1 MTTIQGSDTAHQY
14 TIAAAMDQPP
24 YRDLTVGEL
33 LTRLADALPDREAL
47 VYAQGPR
54 WTFAELEREARTI
67 ARGFAALGVA
77 PGERVVL
84 WATNVP
90 EWVVLQF
97 ALAKL
102 GAILVTAN
110 TSLRARDVDY
120 LLRQSEAATL
130 ITIGGF
136 RDVDYI
142 AELAQIGAATGR
154 IPMLRRIVLIGDID
168 PLRLGAAPGG
178 AGPRIVNYADIHRD
192 ASAVTET
199 ALDALSGAVGLDTV
213 VNMQYTSGTTG
224 FPKGVMLSSRNV
236 LNNGFACGEVL
247 GYTPDD
253 RLCLCV
259 PLFHCFGCVIGT
271 MGAFTHGACLC
282 VVEAFDA
289 KRVLEM
295 VHLERCTALYGVPTM
310 FIAELEHPDFGSFD
324 LTSLRTGVMAGSLCP
339 EPLMRRVMKD
349 MHLPE
354 ITIAY
359 GLTEA
364 SPVITMTPRIAS
376 VEQRS
381 QTVGVLLPE
390 VEARVIDPAT
400 GVECARGERGELWT
414 RGYHVMTGYY
424 NNAEATSAAI
434 DTDGW
439 LRTGDEASVD
449 ADGCYRI
456 TGRIKDLII
465 RGGENIAPKE
475 VEDRLREH
483 PAVADAY
490 VYGVAD
496 DYLGEAVAGAVRTRP
511 DVASDAALAEELKR
525 WCAEALAKFKV
536 PKYLRFVQDFPMTAS
551 GKIQKYKLR
560 EEHQRLL

>member
-1 MTTIQGSDTAHQY
+1 
-14 TIAAAMDQPP
+14 MDQPP
-24 YRDLTVGEL
+24 YRDVTVGDL
-33 LTRLADALPDREAL
+33 LTRLAHALPDRDAL

-54 WTFAELEREARTI
+54 WTFEALEHEARTI
-67 ARGFAALGVA
+67 ARGLLALGVQ
-77 PGERVVL
+77 PGERVVV

-97 ALAKL
+97 ALAKI

-110 TSLRARDVDY
+110 TSLRARDIDY
-120 LLRQSEAATL
+120 VLRQSEAATL
-130 ITIGGF
+130 VTIQGF

-142 AELAQIGAATGR
+142 AELAQIGATIGKIPTLKR
-154 IPMLRRIVLIGDID
+154 IIFVGGQESGLFGTVAKGSDPCVLPYAELRGQ
-168 PLRLGAAPGG
+168 
-178 AGPRIVNYADIHRD
+178 
-192 ASAVTET
+192 ASRVPEA
-199 ALDALSGAVGLDTV
+199 ALDALGRAVGLDTV
-213 VNMQYTSGTTG
+213 INMQYTSGTTG

-247 GYTPDD
+247 DYTPAD

-259 PLFHCFGCVIGT
+259 PLFHCFGCVIGV

-295 VHLERCTALYGVPTM
+295 VHTERCTALYGVPTM
-310 FIAELEHPDFGSFD
+310 FIAELESSDFAQYD
-324 LTSLRTGVMAGSLCP
+324 LASLRTGVMAGALCP

-349 MHLPE
+349 MHLAE

-364 SPVITMTPRIAS
+364 SPVITMTPRTAS
-376 VEQRS
+376 IEQRS

-390 VEARVIDPAT
+390 VEAKIVDPESGRERPA
-400 GVECARGERGELWT
+400 GERGELCT
-414 RGYHVMTGYY
+414 RGYHVMRGYY
-424 NNAEATSAAI
+424 HNADATHAAI
-434 DTDGW
+434 DAEGW

-449 ADGCYRI
+449 ADGCFRI

-475 VEDRLREH
+475 IEDRLREH
-483 PAVADAY
+483 PGVADAY

-496 DYLGEAVAGAVRTRP
+496 AFFGEAVATAVRLPPSPQGGFGGTRKP
-511 DVASDAALAEELKR
+511 DSADETELAEELR
-525 WCAEALAKFKV
+525 AWCASTLPKFKV
-536 PKYLRFVQDFPMTAS
+536 PKYVRFVEDFPMTAS
-551 GKIQKYKLR
+551 GKIQKYRLR
-560 EEHQRLL
+560 EEHEQIIRT